1 MVSALLSWT
10 CTVGNASVWNVGM
23 VSRAGVPFLRDIS
36 LLELPVQLLEP
47 PLELGT
53 EFCGHGV
60 GVGVGVAVAQRA

>member
-10 CTVGNASVWNVGM
+10 WGVGNASVWNVGNEQ
-23 VSRAGVPFLRDIS
+23 GVPFLRDIS
-36 LLELPVQLLEP
+36 LLELPLQLLEP

-60 GVGVGVAVAQRA
+60 GVGVGVGVTVAQWA